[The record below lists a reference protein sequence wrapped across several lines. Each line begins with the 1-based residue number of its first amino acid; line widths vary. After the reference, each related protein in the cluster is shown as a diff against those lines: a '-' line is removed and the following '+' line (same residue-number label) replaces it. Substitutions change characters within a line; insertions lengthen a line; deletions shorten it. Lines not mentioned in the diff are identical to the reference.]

1 MFILQ
6 MMTRAES
13 HVLLDISHC
22 PKDLVTSHFP
32 NILARCAKHGVDITQ
47 DPIPVVPTQHYM
59 CGGVQTGLL
68 GETGIAGLFACG
80 EVACTGTTLILPGT
94 SMHFDAATAPSLF
107 SSLLGSWS

>member
-1 MFILQ
+1 MLFLQ

-80 EVACTGTTLILPGT
+80 EVACTGKTLIPPGT
-94 SMHFDAATAPSLF
+94 SPPVY
-107 SSLLGSWS
+107 